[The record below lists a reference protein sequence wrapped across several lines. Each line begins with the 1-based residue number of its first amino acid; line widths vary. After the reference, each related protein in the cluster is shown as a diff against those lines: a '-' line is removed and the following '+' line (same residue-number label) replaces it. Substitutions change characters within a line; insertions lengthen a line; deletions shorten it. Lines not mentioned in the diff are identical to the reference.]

1 MSFLVGPCNMVFQL
15 MVHFELYS
23 FNLHLNVVCNFNV
36 YALIAF
42 VWQYATV
49 LQSGTFE
56 DARMPQNLEAC
67 DWLASALRSLDAP
80 FLDANY
86 INMRAVSFSNPG

>member
-1 MSFLVGPCNMVFQL
+1 MHIHLPTVLIKFLV
-15 MVHFELYS
+15 
-23 FNLHLNVVCNFNV
+23 FNV
-36 YALIAF
+36 YALIDF
-42 VWQYATV
+42 LWQYATV

-86 INMRAVSFSNPG
+86 VNMRAVSFSRKT